1 VTISPTLTKKMS
13 DAAYAA
19 TLGFRLLEVN
29 DGYARVAVK
38 LDDRH
43 CNFLG
48 KIDGGVIMSLADY
61 AFACA
66 CNTFGDVRVA
76 AQFSVSFIVA
86 PETGGEMMAEARTV
100 HPGRKVSIME
110 ISVTQAG
117 RLIARATG
125 TAIPTGEL
133 HKQ

>member
-1 VTISPTLTKKMS
+1 LTISSALSKKMS
-13 DAAYAA
+13 AAAYAA

-43 CNFLG
+43 RNFLG
-48 KIDGGVIMSLADY
+48 KIDGGVIISLADY

-76 AQFSVSFIVA
+76 AQFSASFIAA
-86 PETGGEMMAEARTV
+86 PETGVEIIAEAKTV
-100 HPGRKVSIME
+100 HAGRKVAITE

-117 RLIARATG
+117 KLIARATG

-133 HKQ
+133 HEP